1 MHSLFYK
8 SCEERAQIY
17 DAFAAY
23 YEQPAALT
31 LNAAMLA
38 KYLRRPI
45 QLPVFDE
52 PAAQDFH
59 RLFSQEPAPLAPITA
74 AAYTRRKGL
83 SRILRRSCAQTGL
96 PLPAPQQALLLT
108 TEFRLCAA
116 LLRALAH
123 NAGKDG
129 SQEQQLL
136 LLCQT
141 FLLKELQPWLSA
153 HLQAAEQHAASACC
167 QKMTA
172 LLQEFMQREYED
184 IRKLCILQPKTAP
197 ARRRIRP
204 CPSAA
209 V

>member
-96 PLPAPQQALLLT
+96 
-108 TEFRLCAA
+108 
-116 LLRALAH
+116 
-123 NAGKDG
+123 
-129 SQEQQLL
+129 L